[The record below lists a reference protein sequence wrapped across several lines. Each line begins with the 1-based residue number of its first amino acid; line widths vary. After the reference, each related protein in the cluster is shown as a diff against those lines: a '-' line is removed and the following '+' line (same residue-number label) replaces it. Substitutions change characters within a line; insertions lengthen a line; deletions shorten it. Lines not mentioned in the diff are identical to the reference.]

1 LISERLDGL
10 DKILSNKEKLDLV
23 VFPEL
28 LFPATIL
35 AKKSTTELSL
45 QMDPL
50 PSDWLKFP

>member
-1 LISERLDGL
+1 M
-10 DKILSNKEKLDLV
+10 DKIKFYLTKKKLDLV
-23 VFPEL
+23 VYPEL